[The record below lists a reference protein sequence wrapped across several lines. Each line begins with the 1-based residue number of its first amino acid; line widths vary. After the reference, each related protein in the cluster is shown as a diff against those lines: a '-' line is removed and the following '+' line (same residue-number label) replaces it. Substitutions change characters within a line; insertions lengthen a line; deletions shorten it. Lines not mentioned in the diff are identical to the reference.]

1 MLSIAILENPQEPA
15 HLLSGPII
23 SKTYNFLITAV
34 RTIPALRSRWEQ
46 AFKVSKLPTLRMIKG
61 LSLWWVLA
69 ILLGW
74 LGDSRKVY
82 QRLLCQEISNT

>member
-23 SKTYNFLITAV
+23 TKIYNFLITAV

-46 AFKVSKLPTLRMIKG
+46 AFKVSKLPTLRMIMG

-69 ILLGW
+69 IPLGW
-74 LGDSRKVY
+74 LGDSRKVF
-82 QRLLCQEISNT
+82 QRLFVSGDI

>member
-23 SKTYNFLITAV
+23 SKIYNFLITAV

-61 LSLWWVLA
+61 LSLCGFLRYRWG
-69 ILLGW
+69 GW
-74 LGDSRKVY
+74 GIHARYIKNC
-82 QRLLCQEISNT
+82 LCQGISNT